1 MKGGLV
7 FAKPM
12 RERNFVTIIDPFHI
26 KYGKVLTAVMSLMS
40 IFLDLTWVPAT
51 LIGLG
56 KLCFMK

>member
-1 MKGGLV
+1 M
-7 FAKPM
+7 FAKPL

-40 IFLDLTWVPAT
+40 ILLDLIWLPTT

-56 KLCFMK
+56 KFCFMK